1 MKRFLIAL
9 LGIGL
14 SLTLAIFHSSLKADA
29 RPTTQSM
36 AAAVAQSTAQVVPTQ
51 SHLIFGH
58 QRSLSQ
64 RCRFTHFEQIVK
76 GMAGKT
82 LPKPRVAL
90 MAHLYWAMS
99 FQRL

>member
-51 SHLIFGH
+51 SHLI
-58 QRSLSQ
+58 
-64 RCRFTHFEQIVK
+64 
-76 GMAGKT
+76 
-82 LPKPRVAL
+82 
-90 MAHLYWAMS
+90 
-99 FQRL
+99 

>member
-36 AAAVAQSTAQVVPTQ
+36 AAQLHNRLLKLCQLQ
-51 SHLIFGH
+51 SHLRNFGH

-64 RCRFTHFEQIVK
+64 RCRFTHF
-76 GMAGKT
+76 
-82 LPKPRVAL
+82 
-90 MAHLYWAMS
+90 
-99 FQRL
+99 